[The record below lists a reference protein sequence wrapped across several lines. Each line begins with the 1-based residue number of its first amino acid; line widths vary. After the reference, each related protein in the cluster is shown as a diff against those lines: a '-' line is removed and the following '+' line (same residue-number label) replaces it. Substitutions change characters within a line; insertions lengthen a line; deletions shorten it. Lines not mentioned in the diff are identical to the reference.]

1 MESFDALYNEN
12 MHYIEIKENLV
23 REEEEKTMKYDRMM
37 EDYEIISKTFCK
49 KCMFD
54 EEEIELNQNDE
65 HNDGNNDHD
74 HQDDDENKNMDSMD
88 FMDRDCINIIKF

>member
-1 MESFDALYNEN
+1 MQK
-12 MHYIEIKENLV
+12 IEWVPVYFLKIN
-23 REEEEKTMKYDRMM
+23 TIM
-37 EDYEIISKTFCK
+37 SKTFCK